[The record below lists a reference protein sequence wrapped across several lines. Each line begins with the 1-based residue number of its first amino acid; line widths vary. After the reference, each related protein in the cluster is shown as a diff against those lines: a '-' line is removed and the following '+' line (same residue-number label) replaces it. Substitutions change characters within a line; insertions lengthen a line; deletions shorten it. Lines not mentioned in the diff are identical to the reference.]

1 MLNQLLL
8 LMNKTDFVNDPF
20 ITIIMT
26 VSRYMGCKSSV
37 QALANYQSYP
47 VYTGWGSGAFHLRS
61 CFWLQTDFV
70 IILHTQTDI
79 TECREQNFRNNIAD
93 FSIVNMIIVKWEESF
108 LHSNENNTFKATLNL
123 H

>member
-8 LMNKTDFVNDPF
+8 LMNKTDIVNDPF

-61 CFWLQTDFV
+61 RSSSERREIHVLRYLPSK
-70 IILHTQTDI
+70 IINDKK
-79 TECREQNFRNNIAD
+79 NNIAD